1 MLGKITSMLQHAVEA
16 LAPTLPLQ
24 EDFIHHWKCITN
36 YYIETADDKA
46 PVTETNI
53 PLHLDQMLEI
63 LVEEEEERESGEMG
77 PCMEYLLQHKILE
90 TMYTLSTADC
100 PPGMKQQVLMFFTKL
115 LGRIQQPIL
124 PHINVYRPVQKLVRL
139 CGLVQAAPTENEEM
153 QFLCTV
159 CAKVKQD
166 PYLVNFFLEN
176 KDSHK
181 DSALDNS
188 LSPCAL
194 GGEMKRNTEVP
205 YAGTMANATVEHDQG
220 GTASS
225 VRHANDLTYQEY
237 SSNGLYFGV
246 RATCRRECNLVHS
259 LLTLISSP
267 DGRIAVKA
275 CEGLMLLVS
284 LPDATAAQNLAGN
297 TALCEML
304 TQRLTTLHHAL
315 PTSLDPLDIESL
327 QPVNWGLDGY
337 NQKEDTAAFPG
348 KRTLISF
355 LSWLDY
361 CDQLIKEAHEVTASA
376 LAVAIRQR
384 FFVQILEPR
393 LLQMSEEG
401 ILVSTALLARIV
413 RQVESQSLLGQLV
426 VFLLGERRP
435 QPEEPGEPL
444 QPILRQRLI
453 ERCDHIS
460 DEVSIMT
467 MKTFETLLQKPHPD
481 ILWNLVLQNLQE
493 RNYMEYKPPTQED
506 AEIAENGQIAGAV
519 DLEEDPLFGDVL
531 SGNQFLSSDW
541 LYPSPQL
548 SPEHGKDGKT
558 EVHKVVNSFLCIVP
572 DEAKSSYQVEGTG
585 YDTYLRDAHKQFRDC
600 CTACTTWDW
609 PAKPTPV
616 ERCNLEAPFFEGHL
630 FKVLFDRMSRI
641 LDQPYDV
648 NLQITSVLSKLA
660 LFPHPH
666 LHEFVLDPYVN
677 LASGCRSLFSVIVRV
692 VGDLMVRIQRIPE
705 FNSRLLMVRRR
716 LVGLDPDTSLIDHLT
731 LLEGVIV
738 LEEFCKELAA
748 VAFVKHHAEST
759 L

>member
-1 MLGKITSMLQHAVEA
+1 
-16 LAPTLPLQ
+16 
-24 EDFIHHWKCITN
+24 
-36 YYIETADDKA
+36 
-46 PVTETNI
+46 
-53 PLHLDQMLEI
+53 MLEI

-181 DSALDNS
+181 DSALNNS
-188 LSPCAL
+188 LSPCAP

-205 YAGTMANATVEHDQG
+205 SAGTMADAPGEREPDQSHG
-220 GTASS
+220 STASS
-225 VRHANDLTYQEY
+225 VRCANDLAYHEY
-237 SSNGLYFGV
+237 SSNGLYLGV

-376 LAVAIRQR
+376 LAVAIRR
-384 FFVQILEPR
+384 WFFVQVLEPQ
-393 LLQMSEEG
+393 LLQIVQCEYMTCLPSSTSLCCNTFKRSEEG

-426 VFLLGERRP
+426 VFLLGKRRLH
-435 QPEEPGEPL
+435 PEEPGEPP

-467 MKTFETLLQKPHPD
+467 LKTFETLLQKPHPD

-609 PAKPTPV
+609 PAKPTPM
-616 ERCNLEAPFFEGHL
+616 EKCNLEAPFFEGHL

-641 LDQPYDV
+641 LDQPYNV

-677 LASGCRSLFSVIVRV
+677 MASGCRSLFSVIVRV